1 MELSRRE
8 FLTAAAG
15 AATLATSAPSVRAA
29 APSSELW
36 DLSAVAA
43 VAAMKRGDFSAET
56 FASTLLSRC
65 KAAQS
70 LNAFITL
77 SPDQVL
83 ESARAADRK
92 RSAGEPLGPMYGLP
106 IPVKDSVNTRD
117 MPTTGGTRALRSFQ
131 PRSDAPLVA
140 RLREAGAVL
149 LGKTNL
155 HEISMGYTSANLE
168 TGAVRNPYD
177 LTRSPGGSSGGSA
190 AAVAARLAPL
200 SVAEDTAGSIRV
212 PAAQCGIVGFRPT
225 TGRYPTLGV
234 LPLTPLFDQLGPHAR
249 NVPDVILFDAAV
261 TGEGKAIRPA
271 QLRGIRLGVVR
282 AYSYADLDP
291 EVERLM
297 DEAQRRLAAAG
308 VIIVEVSIPD
318 LANLVGKTAFPII
331 MHDLIPSMTAYLEEF
346 DAGVSITQ
354 LIDGLSSDI
363 KGFLATAKSTVLSDS
378 EYRSLVSVTRPLLQR
393 RLADAFRSARISA
406 IVSPVTPLPPV
417 PVSQGPM
424 ILVGGK
430 EVSFAPY
437 FGRNVIL
444 GSTAG
449 LPGLVLPA
457 GLTRAGLPVGIEFDG
472 PAGLDRGLLALGLAL
487 EQVLGTVPPPN
498 LAELYQTG
506 G

>member
-15 AATLATSAPSVRAA
+15 AATLVTSALSVRAA

-56 FASTLLSRC
+56 FASALLSRC
-65 KAAQS
+65 KSAES

-83 ESARAADRK
+83 EAARAADRK

-271 QLRGIRLGVVR
+271 ELRGTRLGVVR

-297 DEAQRRLAAAG
+297 DEALRRLAAAG

-363 KGFLATAKSTVLSDS
+363 KGFLATAKSTALSDS

-393 RLADAFRSARISA
+393 RLADAFRSKRIRA

-430 EVSFAPY
+430 EVAFDPY

-449 LPGLVLPA
+449 LSGLVLPA

-472 PAGLDRGLLALGLAL
+472 PAGSDRDLLALGLAL
-487 EQVLGTVPPPN
+487 EQVLGTVPPPS
-498 LAELYQTG
+498 LA
-506 G
+506 